1 MTVSVKTNPLGFQR
15 IINEWNYKTGFFLI
29 YKTPKKIQSIEF
41 FDLLILFI
49 DYTYHRPICK
59 LFFFCCKNAQLIRSY
74 LFLKLFLHRKLYLKI
89 TSYAR
94 T

>member
-1 MTVSVKTNPLGFQR
+1 MNG
-15 IINEWNYKTGFFLI
+15 IIKPDFFLFFFNLI

-59 LFFFCCKNAQLIRSY
+59 LLFFLLQKRSADSVI
-74 LFLKLFLHRKLYLKI
+74 FIF
-89 TSYAR
+89 
-94 T
+94 